1 MYLGFIT
8 GWVGLWIVFGQAN
21 LLAIVIAF
29 AVVLGVALF
38 VVLYEEPTLRRK
50 FGAEYAAYC
59 RHVPRWIPSRI
70 GDPDA
75 DPTDPSTVTD
85 PTSINSLAAEIAVL
99 TAVDFA
105 AQQAHDAITTPWG
118 GVPVSSTFGNEVQL
132 RPGGNPVP
140 GGPEEPG
147 TSLPGPPTPPEPVP
161 PDTGAPSPHRAQIH
175 AVTVSNLSDPSQA
188 LSGNVDLTGGII
200 ALGPTG
206 SLKPGRWDPNVR
218 NHTRSGPVEW
228 QQDTA
233 AGPECD

>member
-1 MYLGFIT
+1 MGKRLLMVLIAGLIFSAGWLYAQDSGDDSGDGDTSTSSDAT
-8 GWVGLWIVFGQAN
+8 GTSPGDVSVTDVSDISPGAPSVTNTVG
-21 LLAIVIAF
+21 
-29 AVVLGVALF
+29 
-38 VVLYEEPTLRRK
+38 P
-50 FGAEYAAYC
+50 
-59 RHVPRWIPSRI
+59 
-70 GDPDA
+70 PDA
-75 DPTDPSTVTD
+75 P
-85 PTSINSLAAEIAVL
+85 L
-99 TAVDFA
+99 DFA
-105 AQQAHDAITTPWG
+105 AQQAYDAINTPWG